1 MLSRVP
7 IIGVVIFFMTGILL
21 NEYLI
26 PESAI
31 THIVLTA
38 VIIIAGA
45 ISIFLYYKKSNFYT
59 GIAFSLFIISGGIL
73 SAVLQNNQLKSEQTA
88 LTDNEYSSYEAIV
101 KSLPEKRAKS
111 IRMEAVITRIQK
123 KDQWIKQDIKVL
135 VSVPIDASLI
145 PRPGDYLIVNGSV
158 ERPVKS
164 LNPEEFDYQRYLW
177 NKGIVWTDYL
187 PEGSYHIL
195 TSGSKSVSPGLW
207 STLASEWADR
217 KFRDNIKNDRSYGLV
232 KAMLLGRRDDL
243 RSDQVDDYTTSGT
256 VHILSVSG
264 MHVAIIFLVIS
275 MSLSWLKRWRIGKYV
290 YLVAVTSLLCFY
302 ALVTGLPPSVQRAT
316 LMCIVFIIAE
326 AFSRK
331 QSSMNTL
338 AISALLILIID
349 PHALYD
355 VGFQL
360 SFLAMA
366 GIFLLYEPITLIW
379 DPFNPVLKYIW
390 QITAMSFAAQLAT
403 FPLSLFYF
411 HQFPFY
417 FWLINPFVIFFTN
430 FLLPAAMVQLVVSL
444 LHIEWLQF
452 VTNFWVEASAYLTNI
467 SVSFPK
473 LLPGYLIENLYLDRF
488 EVVLL
493 YLFIFTVWY
502 SYYKQ
507 EYLFLK
513 RSAVIAVL
521 FVFYSGSKSIQTY
534 LTSAAII
541 NAVPKHSVITF
552 KEGNKLFISCDE
564 GFQSDTNAY
573 KFHIKNYAISQGISE
588 IVYLSGEQ
596 DTIYDNLKTRNL
608 PNGRLISWKGAIINH
623 GEFVNSSIPVDYNL
637 ITAGFFSIQENTL
650 SNSKTTFLL
659 GGEIRGK
666 KREEWTADLASQ
678 HNKFYDLG
686 RGSLS
691 LH

>member
-7 IIGVVIFFMTGILL
+7 FVGVVIFFMTGILL
-21 NEYLI
+21 NGYLI
-26 PESAI
+26 PESTI
-31 THIVLTA
+31 THIILTA
-38 VIIIAGA
+38 IIIIAGA
-45 ISIFLYYKKSNFYT
+45 GSIFLYSKKTNLYT
-59 GIAFSLFIISGGIL
+59 GIAFAFFILTGGIL
-73 SAVLQNNQLKSEQTA
+73 SAVLQNNQLRSEETA
-88 LTDNEYSSYEAIV
+88 LTGIEYSSYEAIV

-111 IRMEAVITRIQK
+111 IRIEAVITRIQQ
-123 KDQWIKQDIKVL
+123 KDQWVKQDIKAL
-135 VSVPIDASLI
+135 ISIPIDASSI
-145 PRPGDYLIVNGSV
+145 PKPGDYLIVSGNV

-187 PEGSYHIL
+187 PDGSYHIL
-195 TSGSKSVSPGLW
+195 TSGSQSFSPGLW
-207 STLASEWADR
+207 SSFVSEWADR

-275 MSLSWLKRWRIGKYV
+275 MSLSWLKRWRIGKYI
-290 YLVAVTSLLCFY
+290 YLIAVTSLLCFY

-316 LMCIVFIIAE
+316 LMCIVFIAAE

-366 GIFLLYEPITLIW
+366 GIFLLYVPITLIW
-379 DPFNPVLKYIW
+379 DPSNPVLKYIW

-444 LHIEWLQF
+444 FNIEWLQF
-452 VTNFWVEASAYLTNI
+452 VANFWVETSAYLTNI
-467 SVSFPK
+467 SVSLPK

-493 YLFIFTVWY
+493 YVFIFTVWY

-521 FVFYSGSKSIQTY
+521 FVFYSTSKSVQTY

-541 NAVPKHSVITF
+541 HVVSKHSVISF
-552 KEGNKLFISCDE
+552 KEGNRLFISGDE
-564 GFQSDTNAY
+564 AFESDTNAY

-588 IVYLSGEQ
+588 TVYLSNQ
-596 DTIYDNLKTRNL
+596 QNLVFNNLITRNL
-608 PNGRLISWKGAIINH
+608 PNGKLISWKGIIINH
-623 GEFVNSSIPVDYNL
+623 GEYVDSAAPVDYNL
-637 ITAGFFSIQENTL
+637 ITGGNFSTQNDTL
-650 SNSKTTFLL
+650 TNLKTTFLL

-666 KREEWTADLASQ
+666 KREKLTAYLAGQ
-678 HNKFYDLG
+678 HRKFYDLG
-686 RGSLS
+686 EGFLL